1 MISFQS
7 QLPFSSSIFIYI
19 FKLTT
24 KWGLSIFLL
33 EMRHLFWRAP
43 TTRNDCLANRRLLGW
58 CKISWGIFLKIVF
71 VSRTR
76 LVLFFDV
83 CNNDSQIIFHQKV
96 IFLRFIF
103 LCRKPHRGILYGVM
117 LLNIQ
122 EMFSFFQ
129 FFCRI
134 DPFGSEG
141 NSKGDN
147 CPTKRIFLA
156 FLLCDFSVLMS
167 NFPTYVLCSPVCP
180 INIFISDL
188 N

>member
-1 MISFQS
+1 MRFVNLSVGNETSLLTCPNDAKWLFGQPLFAWLM
-7 QLPFSSSIFIYI
+7 QNKLGHIFED
-19 FKLTT
+19 F
-24 KWGLSIFLL
+24 
-33 EMRHLFWRAP
+33 
-43 TTRNDCLANRRLLGW
+43 
-58 CKISWGIFLKIVF
+58 F

-83 CNNDSQIIFHQKV
+83 CNNDSQIIFRQKV

-103 LCRKPHRGILYGVM
+103 LRRKPHRGILYGVM
-117 LLNIQ
+117 LLYIQ
-122 EMFSFFQ
+122 DMFSFFSI

-156 FLLCDFSVLMS
+156 FLLCDFSPLMS